1 MSNRQFKIF
10 LSQNIKCEGG
20 LYLAKSHLFHTALKI
35 VEKILCN
42 ANLIDFFVVIFSIW
56 DAADRPCWLLRQTI
70 ISTFSNCTFSPWFLK
85 HCALQ
90 HLYSS
95 FGSRWSQ
102 SYLEYLSSRCL
113 EYSID
118 RSGGPKL
125 SEKNIS
131 ENSDGRAAAA
141 AYTTMSMLF
150 PKTSKLYYYIII
162 TIIYYFDQKSSCKT
176 LSTDRL
182 QREKN
187 HWKRGRKFLTIT

>member
-1 MSNRQFKIF
+1 M
-10 LSQNIKCEGG
+10 
-20 LYLAKSHLFHTALKI
+20 
-35 VEKILCN
+35 EKILCI
-42 ANLIDFFVVIFSIW
+42 ANLIDFFVVVIFSIW
-56 DAADRPCWLLRQTI
+56 DAGDRPCWLLRQTI
-70 ISTFSNCTFSPWFLK
+70 ILFQIAPISSWFLK

-131 ENSDGRAAAA
+131 ENTDGCAAAAA
-141 AYTTMSMLF
+141 AYTTMLF

>member
-1 MSNRQFKIF
+1 MLTF
-10 LSQNIKCEGG
+10 E
-20 LYLAKSHLFHTALKI
+20 
-35 VEKILCN
+35 
-42 ANLIDFFVVIFSIW
+42 ANNN
-56 DAADRPCWLLRQTI
+56 
-70 ISTFSNCTFSPWFLK
+70 TFSNCTFPPWFLK

-131 ENSDGRAAAA
+131 ENTDGRAAAAA

-182 QREKN
+182 HTIQQREKTIEN
-187 HWKRGRKFLTIT
+187 EAGNSSLLPNCPLPPFEIKICSTHTFLLDTMLYRIIRVKHTVLN

>member
-1 MSNRQFKIF
+1 M
-10 LSQNIKCEGG
+10 
-20 LYLAKSHLFHTALKI
+20 
-35 VEKILCN
+35 CN
-42 ANLIDFFVVIFSIW
+42 ANLKCYNRFFFVEIFLIW
-56 DAADRPCWLLRQTI
+56 DTGDRPCWLLRQTI
-70 ISTFSNCTFSPWFLK
+70 ILFQIAPISSWFLK

-131 ENSDGRAAAA
+131 ENTDGCAAAA

-182 QREKN
+182 QRKN

>member
-1 MSNRQFKIF
+1 M
-10 LSQNIKCEGG
+10 
-20 LYLAKSHLFHTALKI
+20 
-35 VEKILCN
+35 EKILCI
-42 ANLIDFFVVIFSIW
+42 ANLIDFFVVVIFSIW
-56 DAADRPCWLLRQTI
+56 DADDRPCWLLRQTI
-70 ISTFSNCTFSPWFLK
+70 ILFQIAPISSWFLK

-131 ENSDGRAAAA
+131 ENTDGRAAAAA

-176 LSTDRL
+176 LTDRL
-182 QREKN
+182 QRKN

>member
-1 MSNRQFKIF
+1 MLTF
-10 LSQNIKCEGG
+10 E
-20 LYLAKSHLFHTALKI
+20 
-35 VEKILCN
+35 
-42 ANLIDFFVVIFSIW
+42 ANNN
-56 DAADRPCWLLRQTI
+56 
-70 ISTFSNCTFSPWFLK
+70 TFSNCTFPLWFLK

-131 ENSDGRAAAA
+131 ENTDGRAAAA
-141 AYTTMSMLF
+141 AAYTTMLF
-150 PKTSKLYYYIII
+150 PKTSKLYYIII
-162 TIIYYFDQKSSCKT
+162 TIIYYLTRNLLVRHLHRLHSTTEQKPLKT
-176 LSTDRL
+176 RPEIPHYYLIVR
-182 QREKN
+182 
-187 HWKRGRKFLTIT
+187 FLHLR

>member
-1 MSNRQFKIF
+1 MLTF
-10 LSQNIKCEGG
+10 E
-20 LYLAKSHLFHTALKI
+20 
-35 VEKILCN
+35 
-42 ANLIDFFVVIFSIW
+42 ANNK
-56 DAADRPCWLLRQTI
+56 
-70 ISTFSNCTFSPWFLK
+70 TFSNCTFPPWFLK

-131 ENSDGRAAAA
+131 ENTDGRAAAA

-182 QREKN
+182 QQREKN

>member
-1 MSNRQFKIF
+1 MLILKCYNGFFCSN
-10 LSQNIKCEGG
+10 
-20 LYLAKSHLFHTALKI
+20 
-35 VEKILCN
+35 
-42 ANLIDFFVVIFSIW
+42 FF
-56 DAADRPCWLLRQTI
+56 DAGDRPCWLLRQTI
-70 ISTFSNCTFSPWFLK
+70 RLPQIALFSPWFLK

-131 ENSDGRAAAA
+131 ENTDGCAAAAA
-141 AYTTMSMLF
+141 AYTTMLF

-182 QREKN
+182 QRKN